1 MPVIRF
7 RYHPSMD
14 KAIKIV
20 VGGIEADAT
29 FNDTKTAQ
37 MVFDTLPITS
47 KANLWGDEIYFYV

>member
-1 MPVIRF
+1 
-7 RYHPSMD
+7 MD